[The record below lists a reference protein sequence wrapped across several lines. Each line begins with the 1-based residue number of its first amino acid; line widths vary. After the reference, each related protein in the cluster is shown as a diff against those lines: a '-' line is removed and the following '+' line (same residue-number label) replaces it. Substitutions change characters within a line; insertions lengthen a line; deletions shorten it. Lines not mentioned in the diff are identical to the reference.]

1 MNAVS
6 IVPLVQGEISMT
18 KDSRNLIIFGVV
30 VALLLLV
37 PIPLRSG
44 DGSVRYQAGLYS
56 VSVYNAET
64 GQDGYMGHLVGTQIS
79 ILFINVFDNTEFVPD
94 ESVAAP

>member
-1 MNAVS
+1 
-6 IVPLVQGEISMT
+6 MT
-18 KDSRNLIIFGVV
+18 KDARNLLIFAVV

-56 VSVYNAET
+56 VTVYNAEA
-64 GQDGYMGHLVGTQIS
+64 GQDGYMGHLVGTQVTV
-79 ILFINVFDNTEFVPD
+79 LFMTVFDNTEFVPD
-94 ESVAAP
+94 QAADTP